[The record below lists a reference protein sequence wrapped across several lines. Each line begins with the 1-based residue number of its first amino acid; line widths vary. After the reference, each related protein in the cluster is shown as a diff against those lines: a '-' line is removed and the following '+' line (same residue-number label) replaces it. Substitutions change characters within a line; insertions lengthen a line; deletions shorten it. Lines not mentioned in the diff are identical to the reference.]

1 MIRTKLL
8 FAQRCQLHVLF
19 TGRNL
24 NNNNNYKALKV
35 LSMLMNA

>member
-19 TGRNL
+19 TGRNA
-24 NNNNNYKALKV
+24 NNNNYKALKV